1 MKYFLPLLVIAC
13 SVIGSLANIFINSDT
28 WYVELV
34 KSPLNPPSYVFG
46 IVWPILY
53 VLMAFVS
60 FRSADK
66 IWKLFIPQ
74 LIMNAAWSWMF
85 FFMHAPLLALINIS
99 ILIFLNQKILLILYE
114 IKVPGIRAYKPKT
127 SQDIAWRIEWTL
139 KNESRLLFWLYLPYV
154 LWLSFA
160 AFLNASIVFLN

>member
-13 SVIGSLANIFINSDT
+13 LVIGSLANIFISSDS
-28 WYVELV
+28 WYVDLV
-34 KSPLNPPSYVFG
+34 KSRLNPPSFVFG

-53 VLMAFVS
+53 ALMAFVS
-60 FRSADK
+60 FKSADK

-74 LIMNAAWSWMF
+74 LILNAAWSWMF
-85 FFMHAPLLALINIS
+85 FFMHAPLLALINIT
-99 ILIFLNQKILLILYE
+99 ILIFLNQKILVIL
-114 IKVPGIRAYKPKT
+114 K
-127 SQDIAWRIEWTL
+127 IES
-139 KNESRLLFWLYLPYV
+139 KLLFWLYLPYV

>member
-13 SVIGSLANIFINSDT
+13 SVIGSLANIFISSDT
-28 WYVELV
+28 WYVDLV
-34 KSPLNPPSYVFG
+34 KSPLNPPSFVFG

-53 VLMAFVS
+53 ALMAFVS
-60 FRSADK
+60 FKSADK

-74 LIMNAAWSWMF
+74 LLLNAAWSWVF

-99 ILIFLNQKILLILYE
+99 ILIFLNQKILVI
-114 IKVPGIRAYKPKT
+114 
-127 SQDIAWRIEWTL
+127 L
-139 KNESRLLFWLYLPYV
+139 KNESKLLFWLYLPYV

>member
-13 SVIGSLANIFINSDT
+13 SVIGSLANIFISSDT
-28 WYVELV
+28 WYMDLV

-66 IWKLFIPQ
+66 IWALFIPQ
-74 LIMNAAWSWMF
+74 LILNAAWSWMF

-99 ILIFLNQKILLILYE
+99 ILIFLNQKILVIL
-114 IKVPGIRAYKPKT
+114 
-127 SQDIAWRIEWTL
+127 S
-139 KNESRLLFWLYLPYV
+139 NESKLLFWLYLPYV

>member
-28 WYVELV
+28 WYVDLV
-34 KSPLNPPSYVFG
+34 KSPLNPPSFVFG

-53 VLMAFVS
+53 ALMAFVA
-60 FRSADK
+60 FKSADK

-74 LIMNAAWSWMF
+74 LILNAAWSWIF
-85 FFMHAPLLALINIS
+85 FYMHAPLLALINIS
-99 ILIFLNQKILLILYE
+99 ILIFLNQKILVILN
-114 IKVPGIRAYKPKT
+114 
-127 SQDIAWRIEWTL
+127 
-139 KNESRLLFWLYLPYV
+139 NESKLLFWLYLPYV
-154 LWLSFA
+154 LWLTFA

>member
-13 SVIGSLANIFINSDT
+13 SVIGSLANIFISSDS
-28 WYVELV
+28 WYVDLV
-34 KSPLNPPSYVFG
+34 KSPLNPPSFVFG

-53 VLMAFVS
+53 AIMAFVS
-60 FRSADK
+60 FKSADK

-74 LIMNAAWSWMF
+74 LILNAAWSWMF
-85 FFMHAPLLALINIS
+85 FFMHAPLLALINIM
-99 ILIFLNQKILLILYE
+99 ILIFLNQKILVIL
-114 IKVPGIRAYKPKT
+114 K
-127 SQDIAWRIEWTL
+127 IES
-139 KNESRLLFWLYLPYV
+139 KLLFWLYLPYV

>member
-28 WYVELV
+28 WYVDLV
-34 KSPLNPPSYVFG
+34 KSPLNPPSFVFG

-53 VLMAFVS
+53 ALMAFVA
-60 FRSADK
+60 FKSAER

-74 LIMNAAWSWMF
+74 LILNAAWSWIF
-85 FFMHAPLLALINIS
+85 FYMHAPLLALINIS
-99 ILIFLNQKILLILYE
+99 ILIFLNQKILAIL
-114 IKVPGIRAYKPKT
+114 
-127 SQDIAWRIEWTL
+127 S
-139 KNESRLLFWLYLPYV
+139 NESRALFWLYLPYV
-154 LWLSFA
+154 LWLTFA

>member
-13 SVIGSLANIFINSDT
+13 SVIGSLANIFINSDS
-28 WYVELV
+28 WYVDLV
-34 KSPLNPPSYVFG
+34 KSPLNPPSFVFG

-53 VLMAFVS
+53 ALMAFVS
-60 FRSADK
+60 FKSADK
-66 IWKLFIPQ
+66 IWKLFMPQ
-74 LIMNAAWSWMF
+74 LILNAAWSWMF

-99 ILIFLNQKILLILYE
+99 ILIFLNQKILVILK
-114 IKVPGIRAYKPKT
+114 I
-127 SQDIAWRIEWTL
+127 
-139 KNESRLLFWLYLPYV
+139 ESRLLFWLYLPYV

>member
-13 SVIGSLANIFINSDT
+13 SVIGSLANIFISSDT
-28 WYVELV
+28 WYVDLV
-34 KSPLNPPSYVFG
+34 KSPLNPPSFVFG

-53 VLMAFVS
+53 ALMAFVS
-60 FRSADK
+60 FKSADK

-74 LIMNAAWSWMF
+74 LLLNAAWSWVF

-99 ILIFLNQKILLILYE
+99 ILIFLNQKILVIL
-114 IKVPGIRAYKPKT
+114 K
-127 SQDIAWRIEWTL
+127 IES
-139 KNESRLLFWLYLPYV
+139 KLLFWLYLPYV

>member
-13 SVIGSLANIFINSDT
+13 SVIGSLANIFISSDT
-28 WYVELV
+28 WYVDLV
-34 KSPLNPPSYVFG
+34 KSPLNPPSFVFG

-53 VLMAFVS
+53 ALMAFVS
-60 FRSADK
+60 FKSADK

-74 LIMNAAWSWMF
+74 LLLNAAWSWMF
-85 FFMHAPLLALINIS
+85 FFMHAPLLALINIT
-99 ILIFLNQKILLILYE
+99 ILIFLNQKILVIL
-114 IKVPGIRAYKPKT
+114 K
-127 SQDIAWRIEWTL
+127 IES
-139 KNESRLLFWLYLPYV
+139 KLLFWLYVPYV

>member
-13 SVIGSLANIFINSDT
+13 SVIGSLANIFISSDS
-28 WYVELV
+28 WYVDLV
-34 KSPLNPPSYVFG
+34 KSPLNPPSFVFG
-46 IVWPILY
+46 IVWPVLY
-53 VLMAFVS
+53 ALMAFVS
-60 FRSADK
+60 FKSADK

-74 LIMNAAWSWMF
+74 LILNAAWSWMF

-99 ILIFLNQKILLILYE
+99 ILIFLNQKILVIL
-114 IKVPGIRAYKPKT
+114 K
-127 SQDIAWRIEWTL
+127 IES
-139 KNESRLLFWLYLPYV
+139 KLLFWLYVPYV